1 MTALQELIEIINKS
15 LIHTI
20 KPFFNKSGFLL
31 YITLSTFYLPL
42 YILILYN
49 IYNNIL
55 TYIINNY
62 YIIYLLYY
70 ILWQINFL
78 PKINLPPNIKITT
91 NS

>member
-15 LIHTI
+15 LIHTN

-31 YITLSTFYLPL
+31 YITYSTFYLPL